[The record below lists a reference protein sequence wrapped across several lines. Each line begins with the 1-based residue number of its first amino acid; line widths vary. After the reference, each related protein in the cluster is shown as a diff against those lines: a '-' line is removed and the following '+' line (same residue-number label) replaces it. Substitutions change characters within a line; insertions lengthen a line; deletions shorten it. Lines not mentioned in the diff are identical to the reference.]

1 MPFLWW
7 NNSYYLILIAQ
18 GICIFH
24 AFKTGRRDYVYIILF
39 VPVIGCAIYIIREIL
54 PEINRGDFWNNLQR
68 IFFPGARIR
77 DLERRL
83 RISDTITNKMNLA
96 EEYMLSKQYDKAI
109 TLTQSC
115 IAQRPNDQGILLT
128 LAKIQ
133 FHSGQFAESAANFHK
148 VLSIKNRI
156 NNSVDE
162 LLYAQALEKSGEK
175 ERAEEEYNRII
186 RLHHSLEARYRLGLL
201 LKEQQRQQEAKVHFQ
216 AAVDEIELHPRY
228 VRRLHAQWA
237 RLSKRELSS
246 L

>member
-1 MPFLWW
+1 MPFAWW
-7 NNSYYLILIAQ
+7 NNSYYLVLILQ
-18 GICIFH
+18 GICIIH
-24 AFKTGRRDYVYIILF
+24 AMKTGRRDWIYIILF
-39 VPVIGCAIYIIREIL
+39 LPAIGGIAYIIREIL
-54 PEINRGDFWNNLQR
+54 PEINQGDFWNNLQR
-68 IFFPGARIR
+68 IFFPGARVR

-115 IAQRPNDQGILLT
+115 ISQRPNDQGILLT

-133 FHSGQFAESAANFHK
+133 FHSGQFADSAANFQK

-156 NNSVDE
+156 NNPIDE
-162 LLYAQALEKSGEK
+162 LLYAQALEQNGEL
-175 ERAEEEYNRII
+175 ERAEEEYRRII
-186 RLHHSLEARYRLGLL
+186 RLHHSLEARYRLGLML
-201 LKEQQRQQEAKVHFQ
+201 TKQQRKQEAREQFQ
-216 AAVDEIELHPRY
+216 TAVEEIELHPRY

-237 RLSKRELSS
+237 RLSKRALSS

>member
-7 NNSYYLILIAQ
+7 NNSYYLILILQ

-24 AFKTGRRDYVYIILF
+24 AVKTGRRDWIYLLIFL
-39 VPVIGCAIYIIREIL
+39 PLIGCAIYVVREIL
-54 PEINRGDFWNNLQR
+54 PEINQGDFWNNLQR
-68 IFFPGARIR
+68 IFFPGARVR
-77 DLERRL
+77 DLERRV
-83 RISDTITNKMNLA
+83 RISDTITNKMALA
-96 EEYMLSKQYDKAI
+96 EEYMLSRQYDKAI
-109 TLTQSC
+109 ALTQSC

-133 FHSGQFAESAANFHK
+133 FHSGLFAESAANFHK
-148 VLSIKNRI
+148 VLTIKNRI
-156 NNSVDE
+156 NNPVDE

-175 ERAEEEYNRII
+175 VRAEEEYKRII
-186 RLHHSLEARYRLGLL
+186 RLHHSLEGRYRLGLM
-201 LKEQQRQQEAKVHFQ
+201 LKEQQRKQEAAEQFQ

>member
-7 NNSYYLILIAQ
+7 NNSYYLILIVQ

-133 FHSGQFAESAANFHK
+133 FHNGQFAESAANFHK